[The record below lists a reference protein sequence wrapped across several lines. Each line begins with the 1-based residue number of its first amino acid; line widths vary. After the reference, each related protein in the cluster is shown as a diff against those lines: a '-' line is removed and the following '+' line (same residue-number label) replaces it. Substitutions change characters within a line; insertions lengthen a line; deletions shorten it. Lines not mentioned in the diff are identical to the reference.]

1 MRPETARSRRDRL
14 ASAAMT
20 WAASG
25 PPLRGAGTRG
35 SRVFSAVSG
44 CGAGWKKGTR
54 WVADTHLLL
63 SGRRAC
69 RSRRGPCR
77 GLPRGGYAG
86 EGARRPACCGIGVE
100 KRGRAASA
108 AIGTRGVRAGFR
120 SASTHSAPRTDW
132 EVARKAR
139 VRRPREAFTAG
150 VWFGKRAGHSPAV
163 TAAAAGRGRQ
173 GIVVVS
179 PVAGHD
185 DGASKSCAVVSPL
198 ECGMPYGACGRV
210 T

>member
-14 ASAAMT
+14 VAAAMT

-25 PPLRGAGTRG
+25 PPLGGAGTRLFRSVWLG
-35 SRVFSAVSG
+35 GKKAPDGYRTRTSSSPVVAPVEAAAVPVAVSR
-44 CGAGWKKGTR
+44 GAVTQVRGHVGRFAAESESRRGEGRRQRRSGTR
-54 WVADTHLLL
+54 
-63 SGRRAC
+63 GRRA
-69 RSRRGPCR
+69 
-77 GLPRGGYAG
+77 
-86 EGARRPACCGIGVE
+86 
-100 KRGRAASA
+100 
-108 AIGTRGVRAGFR
+108 GFIR
-120 SASTHSAPRTDW
+120 VALTHSAPRTDW
-132 EVARKAR
+132 ETARKAR
-139 VRRPREAFTAG
+139 VRAPREAFAAG
-150 VWFGKRAGHSPAV
+150 VRFGTCAGHSPAG

>member
-1 MRPETARSRRDRL
+1 MRAKTARSRRDRRV
-14 ASAAMT
+14 AVAMT

-25 PPLRGAGTRG
+25 QPRCGAGTRLFRSVWLWG
-35 SRVFSAVSG
+35 VW
-44 CGAGWKKGTR
+44 WKKGGTR

-86 EGARRPACCGIGVE
+86 EGARRPACCGIGVGTS
-100 KRGRAASA
+100 GRVASA
-108 AIGTRGVRAGFR
+108 AIGTRGRRAGLR
-120 SASTHSAPRTDW
+120 SALTHSAPRTDW
-132 EVARKAR
+132 ETARKAR
-139 VRRPREAFTAG
+139 VRAPREAFKAG
-150 VWFGKRAGHSPAV
+150 VRFGTCAGHSPAV

-179 PVAGHD
+179 PVTGHD